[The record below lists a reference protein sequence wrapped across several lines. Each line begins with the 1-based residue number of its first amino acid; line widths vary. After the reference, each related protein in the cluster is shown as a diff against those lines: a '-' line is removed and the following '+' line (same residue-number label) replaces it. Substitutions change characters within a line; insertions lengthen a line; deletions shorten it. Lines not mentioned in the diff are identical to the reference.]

1 MVIHFST
8 TQVQETTQGLL
19 CLCGFYNTI
28 EYMFRW
34 IWMAGLCLMA
44 ACEER
49 SIQTQEAP
57 SVDQN
62 HNHHTTV
69 LPQTLVAYLKTNFP
83 QWQIVSKA
91 DYSKTWWSFYD
102 SSDNPCWA
110 RTDINDDRL
119 ADYALWLKKD
129 NMLRFVIFTGTASH
143 SFAHYTANDINVAFN
158 EKEHNNLTMGV
169 AVAPP
174 AQIDVAYPRI
184 QSLLLKSNGFALMEL
199 EERTRIFYWKNDSIQ
214 TFYMK

>member
-1 MVIHFST
+1 MV
-8 TQVQETTQGLL
+8 
-19 CLCGFYNTI
+19 
-28 EYMFRW
+28 RW
-34 IWMAGLCLMA
+34 IWMIPLWLMTVCNEQTMQAPA
-44 ACEER
+44 AATVVHKPNR
-49 SIQTQEAP
+49 Y
-57 SVDQN
+57 
-62 HNHHTTV
+62 TV
-69 LPQTLVAYLKTNFP
+69 LPQTLADYLKTYLP
-83 QWQIVSKA
+83 QWQVVTKA

-110 RTDINDDRL
+110 RTDINDDQL

-129 NMLRFVIFTGTASH
+129 KLLRLVFCTGTANH
-143 SFAHYTANDINVAFN
+143 SFSHYTANDLTITFN
-158 EKEHNNLTMGV
+158 EKEPNLTMGV

-199 EERTRIFYWKNDSIQ
+199 EERTRIFYWDNDSIQ